1 MKVGFWVIEYP
12 EEGQPRMYED
22 PMMHL
27 IMENDK
33 EMSPEEGWDYRNA
46 MIEYSKECVVS
57 RRSGLGNRMYGT
69 RVHDKSP

>member
-1 MKVGFWVIEYP
+1 MKVGFW
-12 EEGQPRMYED
+12 
-22 PMMHL
+22 
-27 IMENDK
+27 DK